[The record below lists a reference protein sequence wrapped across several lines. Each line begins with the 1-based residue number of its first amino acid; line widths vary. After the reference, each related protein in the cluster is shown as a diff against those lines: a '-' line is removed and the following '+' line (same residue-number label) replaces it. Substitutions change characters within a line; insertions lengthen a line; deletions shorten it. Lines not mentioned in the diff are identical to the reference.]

1 MINTPEDDVDLKD
14 MQPQLIYNLNNE
26 QLNDEEFEKLFV
38 CCVKLGVNAFSLD
51 DAVSS
56 LNQAMKLLLRK
67 TDQFPS
73 KDILHGVQE
82 LIERLTSNPR
92 GALYLSSN
100 TSWTGDLLTVI
111 KRLLQTF
118 KISEE
123 YITLCFE
130 ISAAMLILFGTKWFK
145 TGDVFPVLLCS
156 LASGQLR
163 MVVEEPDSI
172 NALKLIPVISILE
185 FFIDA
190 VDETD
195 FFSDEDAT
203 KMSYHIKDA
212 CTFLFEYIAECH
224 KQQQTISED
233 VMVMFYK
240 LLCTFLSIGG
250 MEMLSQDSVT
260 PAIEPMMNV
269 AQSFIMQENMTLAG
283 LFLYNLP
290 AFKSLPQ
297 NTLSFILNYLQL
309 KPADYDKTTIFAQVS
324 SILEQLSGRKDF
336 CTDNSKQEAI
346 KLAAEVGDHKLSEQF
361 AAL

>member
-14 MQPQLIYNLNNE
+14 MQPQLIFNLNNE

-38 CCVKLGVNAFSLD
+38 CCIKLGVNAFSLD

-56 LNQAMKLLLRK
+56 LNHAMKLLLNN

-73 KDILHGVQE
+73 KDILKGVQE
-82 LIERLTSNPR
+82 LIERLTSNPQ
-92 GALYLSSN
+92 GALYLSCN

-123 YITLCFE
+123 YISLCFE
-130 ISAAMLILFGTKWFK
+130 ISAAMLTLFGTKWFK
-145 TGDVFPVLLCS
+145 TGDIFSVLLCS

-172 NALKLIPVISILE
+172 NPLKLIPVISILE

-212 CTFLFEYIAECH
+212 CAFLFEYIAECH

-233 VMVMFYK
+233 VMIMFYK
-240 LLCTFLSIGG
+240 FLCTFLSIGG
-250 MEMLSQDSVT
+250 IEMLSQDALT
-260 PAIEPMMNV
+260 PAVEPMLNV
-269 AQSFIMQENMTLAG
+269 AQSFIFQENLTMAG

-297 NTLSFILNYLQL
+297 NTLDFILNYLQF
-309 KPADYDKTTIFAQVS
+309 KPGDYDKTIIFTQVS
-324 SILEQLSGRKDF
+324 SVLEQLSGRKDF
-336 CTDNSKQEAI
+336 FTETSKQEAI
-346 KLAAEVGDHKLSEQF
+346 KVAAELGDQQLSEQF
-361 AAL
+361 ATL